1 MLVKSFSFLLEFKI
15 PFELRFTTFSQKKPP
30 KNPGNESLWLF
41 QKSVTLLNLRYSLI
55 SVAAGNH
62 KLVIEFIYYFLLATY
77 RNKNNTVVQ
86 ARTFAKVKMIFRM
99 IIPSTRRN
107 QTEVQT
113 LGKLGPHLYPC
124 EKPDPILFL
133 NEKPS

>member
-1 MLVKSFSFLLEFKI
+1 M
-15 PFELRFTTFSQKKPP
+15 
-30 KNPGNESLWLF
+30 
-41 QKSVTLLNLRYSLI
+41 
-55 SVAAGNH
+55 AAGNH

-77 RNKNNTVVQ
+77 RNKNTVVQ

-124 EKPDPILFL
+124 EKLDPILFL